1 MKNKIFLLLFGI
13 ILLVV
18 VTIGF
23 NAKKQVDSVQEIVS
37 LETTK
42 DSLKTKVYE
51 LKNENDSVV
60 SIMELLDSTLVM
72 RESLINRQWNSIN
85 FLKNETTQIKKMGP
99 IVIRDTIYITE
110 TKNFWGKKSK
120 SIETITN
127 IDTLELDT
135 IQIELDSVIND

>member
-60 SIMELLDSTLVM
+60 CILGVLDSTLVM

-110 TKNFWGKKSK
+110 TKNFWGKKIK